1 MEGLE
6 TNNLDRLGILTA
18 MIGGPGEEDYLLW
31 LIMAETDRARLQLK
45 CLFCIRA
52 VSGLC
57 NFAQIKVRD
66 LGVMI
71 GMEQRDTIL
80 FWLKSCFPFSLRN
93 NG

>member
-1 MEGLE
+1 MEGFE

-57 NFAQIKVRD
+57 NFAQIKI
-66 LGVMI
+66 M
-71 GMEQRDTIL
+71 IL